1 MAILKLDY
9 IHKKKRLKRKSKL
22 KKRSLVGYLFLIPW
36 LLGLLL
42 FRIGPMG
49 ASLYFSLNHFDML
62 TAPIFI
68 GFDNYV
74 NLLSDSRFLNSV
86 RITFAFVFFSVPLQ
100 LTFSLLVA
108 VLLKKNRKGTRVY
121 RAIYYLPSLFGGS
134 VAVAILWRGL
144 FNQTGVLNQIL
155 AVFSIEGRNWISS
168 PDTALYTLI
177 ALAIWQFGAS
187 MVIFLAALKQIP
199 DDYYE
204 AASIDGINKWYQFT
218 KITLPLLTPI
228 IFFNLIMQI
237 INAFQSF
244 TSAFIVSGGTG
255 GPLDSTLFYSLYLFI
270 IAFGQFRMG
279 YASAMA
285 WVLLIIIGLVTGVI
299 FMTSKFWVFYENK

>member
-22 KKRSLVGYLFLIPW
+22 KQRSLVGYLFLIPW

-108 VLLKKNRKGTRVY
+108 VLLKKNRKGVRVY

-155 AVFSIEGRNWISS
+155 AVFGIEGRNWISS

-285 WVLLIIIGLVTGVI
+285 WVLLIIIGLVTSVI